1 MVTYLLGVNITMGAA
16 KILEAKGIDIEVID
30 LATLYPMDTQTILR
44 SVAKTGF
51 LVTVEEG
58 TFSGSIGS
66 EVISRT
72 AVAGFHLLKGAP
84 LKIAAPECPVPY
96 AKNLENAMMPSPEQV
111 AKKIEEALG

>member
-1 MVTYLLGVNITMGAA
+1 MDAA
-16 KILEAKGIDIEVID
+16 KILEERGINIEVID
-30 LATLYPMDTQTILR
+30 LATLYPMDTQTILS

-72 AVAGFHLLKGAP
+72 ALAGFQLLKGAP
-84 LKIAAPECPVPY
+84 IKIAAPECPVPY

-111 AKKIEEALG
+111 AKTIEDAFG